1 MPLGKKKARPAPT
14 STPFSPL
21 HTQNFPFVRERIWQK
36 CLERFGGGQGEGEDI
51 ERVRRGGVEG
61 GKWKFCI
68 SSSSSGLDEDEE
80 E

>member
-14 STPFSPL
+14 PTPFSPL
-21 HTQNFPFVRERIWQK
+21 HTQNFPFVRERIRQNVWRD
-36 CLERFGGGQGEGEDI
+36 LAEERGGGEDI

-68 SSSSSGLDEDEE
+68 SSSGLDEDEE